1 MDEKP
6 TMTLVA
12 FLLAAIAMT
21 AAIFALTCC
30 KSQDVAE
37 ADVAQ
42 VMPIERASGCPLD
55 AIEYD
60 VPAFMEDNATP
71 LNELC
76 CYKVVDRLN
85 GASWWLLR
93 MRGEWIVLPI
103 MNTEVT
109 NAG

>member
-21 AAIFALTCC
+21 AAILALTCC
-30 KSQDVAE
+30 KSQDVTE

-42 VMPIERASGCPLD
+42 VTPIERASGCPLD

-60 VPAFMEDNATP
+60 APAFAD
-71 LNELC
+71 C
-76 CYKVVDRLN
+76 GGKSFRVSDRFS

-103 MNTEVT
+103 METK
-109 NAG
+109 

>member
-12 FLLAAIAMT
+12 FLLMAIAMT

-30 KSQDVAE
+30 KSQNVTE
-37 ADVAQ
+37 ADVTQ
-42 VMPIERASGCPLD
+42 VTPIERASGCPLD

-71 LNELC
+71 LHELC
-76 CYKVVDRLN
+76 CYKVVDRLS

>member
-1 MDEKP
+1 MDKKP

-42 VMPIERASGCPLD
+42 VTPIERASGCPLD

-60 VPAFMEDNATP
+60 HLTNCAATRWST
-71 LNELC
+71 
-76 CYKVVDRLN
+76 DS
-85 GASWWLLR
+85 A
-93 MRGEWIVLPI
+93 VL
-103 MNTEVT
+103 V
-109 NAG
+109 GGC

>member
-21 AAIFALTCC
+21 AAILALTCC
-30 KSQDVAE
+30 KSQDVTE

-42 VMPIERASGCPLD
+42 VTPIERASGCPLD

-60 VPAFMEDNATP
+60 VPAFMKDNATP

-76 CYKVVDRLN
+76 CYKVVDRL
-85 GASWWLLR
+85 SKSEWWLVR
-93 MRGEWIVLPI
+93 MNGEWVALPI
-103 MNTEVT
+103 ESKET
-109 NAG
+109 